1 MPSSIIM
8 DLLAVAVT
16 ILSFLA
22 LVAFTRSCEK
32 L

>member
-1 MPSSIIM
+1 MPILL
-8 DLLAVAVT
+8 DLLAVTVT

-22 LVAFTRSCEK
+22 LIAFAVGCNK

>member
-22 LVAFTRSCEK
+22 LVAFTRGCEK

>member
-1 MPSSIIM
+1 MPSPILM

-22 LVAFTRSCEK
+22 LVAFTRGCEK

>member
-1 MPSSIIM
+1 MPNAFLM

-22 LVAFTRSCEK
+22 LVAFTRGCEK

>member
-1 MPSSIIM
+1 MPFLM
-8 DLLAVAVT
+8 DLLAVTVT

-22 LVAFTRSCEK
+22 LVAFTRGCEK